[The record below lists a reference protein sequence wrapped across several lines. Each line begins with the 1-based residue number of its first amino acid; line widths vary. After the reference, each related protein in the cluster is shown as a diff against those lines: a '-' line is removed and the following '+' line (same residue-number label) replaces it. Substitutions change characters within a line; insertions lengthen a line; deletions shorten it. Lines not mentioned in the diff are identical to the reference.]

1 VEDTPTILMLLEQ
14 EPNAKTCA
22 SLVLRLGFERPRW
35 MGTAFE
41 NRIDDFCAH
50 PSACLLGGVGVRAE
64 VVRSSVQPIGGGRTE
79 ADGSVGIFETEVVW
93 ARGARDI

>member
-1 VEDTPTILMLLEQ
+1 
-14 EPNAKTCA
+14 
-22 SLVLRLGFERPRW
+22 
-35 MGTAFE
+35 
-41 NRIDDFCAH
+41 
-50 PSACLLGGVGVRAE
+50 VRAE